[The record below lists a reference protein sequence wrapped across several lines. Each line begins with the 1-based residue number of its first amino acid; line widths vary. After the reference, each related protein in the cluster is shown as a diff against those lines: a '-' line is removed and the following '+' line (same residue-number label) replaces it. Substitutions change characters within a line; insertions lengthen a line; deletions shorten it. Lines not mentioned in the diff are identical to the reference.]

1 MKRILCFVLTLAML
15 CSITLPVLSL
25 QAATSEA
32 PAMSVEKTAFATG
45 ETIKV
50 KLDCLPDTLPAK
62 TYVILYPRS
71 YVVGGTPNGT
81 WVKITDDDGTH
92 LYNEGDTID
101 VVKKD
106 ALTGTDF
113 SLILVAPYASGQP
126 LYQQIDITIGKP
138 AMSVKKTDFA
148 GGETI
153 KVQLDCLP
161 DMLPAKTYVILYPR
175 SYVVGGTPNGT
186 WVKITDDDGTHL
198 YNEGDTIDVVKKDAL
213 TGTDFSLILVAPYAS
228 GQPLYQQIDITI
240 GKPTLSMEKTEFA
253 VGEDI
258 AVTYNNVA
266 ESLLTGKSWVTV
278 AIFKK
283 GEVVGTHASTAEH
296 RVWHTDASKEQ
307 SKQPSA
313 TISFPD
319 DDNGR
324 NGEHFPL
331 PVGEYYICIR
341 QDNTVLGDIIEFKV
355 VEVPKAAVSMTK
367 TEFAFGE
374 DITVTYENVD
384 ESLLEGKTWVTIA
397 IFKKDAVIG
406 QDASL
411 AEHRVWHKDSTK
423 AQSNQASGTLVFP
436 DADNTRD
443 GEHFPLPAGEY
454 YVCVRQDNAAVGELI
469 SFTVKAENKP
479 TGDTNLFMFVAITL
493 LAGGAVAILRK
504 QRDLKETR

>member
-138 AMSVKKTDFA
+138 
-148 GGETI
+148 
-153 KVQLDCLP
+153 
-161 DMLPAKTYVILYPR
+161 
-175 SYVVGGTPNGT
+175 
-186 WVKITDDDGTHL
+186 
-198 YNEGDTIDVVKKDAL
+198 
-213 TGTDFSLILVAPYAS
+213 
-228 GQPLYQQIDITI
+228 
-240 GKPTLSMEKTEFA
+240 TLSMEKTEFA

-283 GEVVGTHASTAEH
+283 GDVVGTHASTAEH

-331 PVGEYYICIR
+331 PVGEYYVCIR

-436 DADNTRD
+436 DADNARD